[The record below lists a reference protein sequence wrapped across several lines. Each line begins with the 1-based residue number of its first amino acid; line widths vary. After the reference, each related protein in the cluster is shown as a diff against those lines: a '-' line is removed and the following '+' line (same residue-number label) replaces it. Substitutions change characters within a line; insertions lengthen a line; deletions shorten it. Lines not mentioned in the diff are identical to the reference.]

1 LTKMYSLYIINAMKA
16 QRLQN
21 NCLKMMSKVADG
33 SWAYNFWS
41 KTYQKLVKKYGKQA
55 RLN

>member
-1 LTKMYSLYIINAMKA
+1 MYSLYIINTMKA

>member
-1 LTKMYSLYIINAMKA
+1 
-16 QRLQN
+16 
-21 NCLKMMSKVADG
+21 MSKVADG

-55 RLN
+55 S